1 MACVLFLVQLGAV
14 GGIGVVGERH
24 ITRYDLHFPTIIQT
38 VTMNSRMVRL
48 ETRSFT
54 IVEE

>member
-14 GGIGVVGERH
+14 GGFGVVGKGR
-24 ITRYDLHFPTIIQT
+24 ITRYDLCFQTITLT